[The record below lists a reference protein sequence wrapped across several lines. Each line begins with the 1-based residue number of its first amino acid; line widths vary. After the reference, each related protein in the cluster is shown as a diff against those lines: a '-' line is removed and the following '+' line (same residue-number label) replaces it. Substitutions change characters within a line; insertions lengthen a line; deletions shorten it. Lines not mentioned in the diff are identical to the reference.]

1 MHKLRKRQVHLDFHT
16 NGTLTVGTEFSKE
29 QFQAALKAGA
39 RRFDNGILKNATT
52 ATHITPPRSTKCT
65 RG

>member
-29 QFQAALKAGA
+29 QFQAALEREEALPSI
-39 RRFDNGILKNATT
+39 R
-52 ATHITPPRSTKCT
+52 
-65 RG
+65 